1 MTATRTAPLAILA
14 TVALALVAAGCGQG
28 ATAAREGAQPA
39 RPAQR
44 TAPAQSTESAP
55 SEPGARRLQAPRSD
69 GVIPTGKAPPVAVEI
84 ASGVQVATPVRTAA
98 VKASERFAV
107 TLTRWL
113 YGDRRRLEVEPIT
126 GQLAREIDRDPPAFI
141 PDDQRNTDQGRIRDI
156 SLAIQTPRSGVVAVT
171 VNDLRTDIY
180 LFAQIE
186 LRDGRWVIV
195 RFNDD

>member
-1 MTATRTAPLAILA
+1 MSRSR
-14 TVALALVAAGCGQG
+14 TVALVVLVAVALAAVVAGCDQD
-28 ATAAREGAQPA
+28 TAETREA
-39 RPAQR
+39 AQR
-44 TAPAQSTESAP
+44 TTPAQSTETAP
-55 SEPGARRLQAPRSD
+55 PAPGAQGSPAPQS
-69 GVIPTGKAPPVAVEI
+69 GGLIPTGAVPPVAVEV
-84 ASGVQVATPVRTAA
+84 APGVQVATPLRTAA
-98 VKASERFAV
+98 LDATERFAV

-113 YGDRRRLEVEPIT
+113 YGDRQRLEVEPVT
-126 GQLAREIDRDPPAFI
+126 AELAREIDRDPPASI

-156 SLAIQTPRSGVVAVT
+156 SLTIQTERSGVVAVT

>member
-1 MTATRTAPLAILA
+1 MTAIRTAPLPILA
-14 TVALALVAAGCGQG
+14 AVAMALVAAGCDQST
-28 ATAAREGAQPA
+28 TAAREAAQPTT
-39 RPAQR
+39 PTQR
-44 TAPAQSTESAP
+44 TAPAQSTETAP
-55 SEPGARRLQAPRSD
+55 SEPGARGSHAPQS
-69 GVIPTGKAPPVAVEI
+69 GGLIPTGKTPPVAVEI
-84 ASGVQVATPVRTAA
+84 APGVQVATPVRTAA
-98 VKASERFAV
+98 VGATERFAV

-126 GQLAREIDRDPPAFI
+126 AQLAREIDRDPPASI

-156 SLAIQTPRSGVVAVT
+156 SLAIQTPRSGVIAVT

-180 LFAQIE
+180 SFAQIE